1 MIIQC
6 SECQARF
13 KLADEKIKPEG
24 TKVRCSKCRHIFTVH
39 PPEPEETSIP
49 VETDVATASSPS
61 EETEESFTAPSPEP
75 EQPTG
80 PKLDLDFSAF
90 ETSDDEDVANGLFE
104 KETEE
109 TATETSPSSFDSPAF
124 NEFSFGEEAEEDK
137 EELPFSFGDTAETS
151 LEAGDQGSPAEASAE
166 SGEQDD
172 DFFGGLTEET
182 ALPGEDSTE
191 DFDFGSETTEDDF
204 GFTEESPSDTEDFFA
219 TETDETS
226 EETAS
231 PFDDSFAGTGDDDFS
246 WEETSPESGA
256 GDFEFEESASTPSLD
271 QPFED
276 EDLVEKNA
284 AETNF
289 LFGEPE
295 EEEETSAAA
304 AAIPPQKEA
313 AKEPTAKGSKKTAKS
328 KKKPGSKPRKSPLRG
343 LILFILVLLLGLS
356 AAGGYFFYKQGNLDV
371 AAIIA
376 QLTGQA
382 SPAQPAGQ
390 IQITDLSSTFVNNR
404 EAGEL
409 FVIQGQAVNQFKE
422 VRSAIAV
429 KGVLYNPNGKALLQ
443 QTVFCG
449 NRLTATELQEWPFAK
464 IEEAMNNQFGDSLS
478 NLNVA
483 PGARIPFTIIF
494 KNLPRDL
501 SEFTVEMAD
510 SKPGSKQ

>member
-13 KLADEKIKPEG
+13 KLADEKVKPEG
-24 TKVRCSKCRHIFTVH
+24 TKVRCSKCRHIFTVY
-39 PPEPEETSIP
+39 PPEPEEVSIP
-49 VETDVATASSPS
+49 AEI
-61 EETEESFTAPSPEP
+61 EEAEESFTAPTPEP
-75 EQPTG
+75 EQPAG
-80 PKLDLDFSAF
+80 PKLDIDFSAF
-90 ETSDDEDVANGLFE
+90 EASDEEDAVKGLFE
-104 KETEE
+104 NETEE
-109 TATETSPSSFDSPAF
+109 MGEDTSTTSFD
-124 NEFSFGEEAEEDK
+124 EFSFGEEATEEK
-137 EELPFSFGDTAETS
+137 EEPPFSFGDTEETS
-151 LEAGDQGSPAEASAE
+151 LETSDQDSPAESSAE
-166 SGEQDD
+166 SNEQDD
-172 DFFGGLTEET
+172 DFFGGLTQET
-182 ALPGEDSTE
+182 ALASDDSAK

-204 GFTEESPSDTEDFFA
+204 GFTDESPSDTEDFFA
-219 TETDETS
+219 TETDETPG
-226 EETAS
+226 EIAS
-231 PFDDSFAGTGDDDFS
+231 PFEDSFGEARDDDFS

-256 GDFEFEESASTPSLD
+256 GDFEFEESASSPALD

-276 EDLVEKNA
+276 EDLVDQSAGEA
-284 AETNF
+284 SF

-295 EEEETSAAA
+295 AEEDTSAAA
-304 AAIPPQKEA
+304 AIPSPKEVS
-313 AKEPTAKGSKKTAKS
+313 EESTAKDSKKSTKAR
-328 KKKPGSKPRKSPLRG
+328 KKPGRKPRKSPLRG

-356 AAGGYFFYKQGNLDV
+356 AAGGYLFYTQGNLDIG
-371 AAIIA
+371 AIIT

-382 SPAQPAGQ
+382 PPAQPAGQ

-483 PGARIPFTIIF
+483 PGARIPFTIVF